1 MQSACVVLHCHLWS
15 VRLYLILINDRIFGK
30 NLLNVKIS
38 FDFSTLL
45 SETSFEKELS
55 GQKITKLI
63 Q

>member
-15 VRLYLILINDRIFGK
+15 VQLYLILINDRIFGK